1 MSAPVNE
8 MLRQQGIAPL
18 PCGEAHGQDSQRGI
32 PATMQQSRSG
42 GSGNV
47 SERHVSEAPE
57 TAGGARARDAGA
69 ADEGSRD
76 PADAREVDFF
86 FGKLVFF

>member
-1 MSAPVNE
+1 

-18 PCGEAHGQDSQRGI
+18 QCGEAHGKDSQRAI
-32 PATMQQSRSG
+32 HATMQQQMMQQSRSG

-76 PADAREVDFF
+76 PAGAREVDFF